1 MITAAMTCIM
11 LKRIFVCMVAAGKS
25 KGPPKDRM
33 RAVMDTDRNTVAGF
47 LAKRRSNPKKILA
60 NRPAIRIARMGV
72 RTGIGPRWELFPSS
86 GIRYCSPRAFV
97 RA

>member
-1 MITAAMTCIM
+1 MPAVIIPAAMTCIM

-25 KGPPKDRM
+25 KGPPKERM

-47 LAKRRSNPKKILA
+47 RTKRRSNPKKILA

-72 RTGIGPRWELFPSS
+72 RTGIGLK
-86 GIRYCSPRAFV
+86 
-97 RA
+97 